1 MWPLACAATSFSGSP
16 AGSSSSSLKAVLQE
30 PAVCDGLPTQQAI
43 EHSCFEAR
51 ELTGTTPASQTTISI
66 VARTVRAID
75 V

>member
-1 MWPLACAATSFSGSP
+1 MWPPACAASSFSGSP
-16 AGSSSSSLKAVLQE
+16 AVSSSSLKAVLQE